1 MVASV
6 IEELAP
12 LLRLGINHIVGFVIF
27 RRRNESCNAT
37 KSCAIRVCF
46 HTPEPTSQ
54 KGEAFKFSL
63 IFQPIN
69 QNERSCSCT
78 TIFRRLDPS
87 RCRWNHRCF
96 H

>member
-6 IEELAP
+6 FEELAP
-12 LLRLGINHIVGFVIF
+12 LCDWGSIISLGLLSSGDE
-27 RRRNESCNAT
+27 RELQCNGKLLYT
-37 KSCAIRVCF
+37 GLF